1 MGKSSK
7 RLRGKK
13 KRKKSMVLPIVEN
26 IGNVGV
32 TGNGV
37 TWW

>member
-7 RLRGKK
+7 RLRVK

-26 IGNVGV
+26 IGNEE
-32 TGNGV
+32 
-37 TWW
+37 